1 MLTPVP
7 SLNSPF
13 PSTRH
18 LFDILPFRLAAV
30 VVLKPSVPTT
40 FLASHLSEVTA
51 HHSSSSLA
59 DDPEAG
65 ITNIYDSERLVGY
78 AGKFDQATLDLIRS
92 QEEVEFVEL
101 DSVVT
106 TQETELGAPWV
117 RPTSAGE
124 IQ

>member
-65 ITNIYDSERLVGY
+65 ITNIYDSERLV
-78 AGKFDQATLDLIRS
+78 
-92 QEEVEFVEL
+92 EL

-124 IQ
+124 IQRGF